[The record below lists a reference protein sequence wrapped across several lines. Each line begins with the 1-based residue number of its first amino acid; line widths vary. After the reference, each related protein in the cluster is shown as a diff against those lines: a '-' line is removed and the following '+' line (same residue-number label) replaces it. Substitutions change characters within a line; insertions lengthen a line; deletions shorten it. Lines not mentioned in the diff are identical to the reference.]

1 MSVPVSPSRLMVF
14 GTEKAGGSLNSSGHS
29 SVFPRAGS
37 ARANECARTSEA
49 KSDRRQRRIC
59 IRRIDRNVHLDY
71 LIPPKLCGSRQVHPH
86 ESIASPLT
94 RPLPWRSKVAG
105 RATPTRPR
113 PPYWPSERDVGSVD
127 SGPSPPARDRLAIA
141 ILILAGAN
149 YLGERIPRSVR
160 EWAAESAFATR
171 PIAARSGQQLAST
184 SVPG

>member
-1 MSVPVSPSRLMVF
+1 M
-14 GTEKAGGSLNSSGHS
+14 
-29 SVFPRAGS
+29 
-37 ARANECARTSEA
+37 
-49 KSDRRQRRIC
+49 
-59 IRRIDRNVHLDY
+59 HLDY

-94 RPLPWRSKVAG
+94 RPLPWRSTVAG
-105 RATPTRPR
+105 RATPTRQR

-171 PIAARSGQQLAST
+171 PIAARSGQPLAST
-184 SVPG
+184 SVPGPLAAPFAQAKIVCEDRRSFWTPQAMPIRLNAGRPMMLGPLDTWPGSVQF